1 VSKIQHKT
9 NKKNKTRV
17 KRKEQ
22 RGNRRHSWS
31 GAPDCPVCH
40 RTVNSTCPVHQ
51 GTKTQTRHLREFPGR
66 LGYNSPDCPVYT
78 GQCPVRQGRSAS
90 GTRQP
95 RDFTKT
101 APLKFTG
108 LSGVHRTVRCAS
120 GATVICAK
128 RSTLQSVQLNS
139 ECQSRSQKGTGLSG
153 AAPDCPV
160 PHEDKASNGR
170 PAPIS
175 TARMTWLAHRTG
187 PVCTGLSGAPIAS
200 SFSNGY
206 NFGWWL

>member
-1 VSKIQHKT
+1 MKWSVGVVFIAT
-9 NKKNKTRV
+9 NQNLAV
-17 KRKEQ
+17 GEVCW
-22 RGNRRHSWS
+22 RR
-31 GAPDCPVCH
+31 AH
-40 RTVNSTCPVHQ
+40 RTVRCA
-51 GTKTQTRHLREFPGR
+51 
-66 LGYNSPDCPVYT
+66 T

-101 APLKFTG
+101 APLNFTG

-120 GATVICAK
+120 GATVICVQ

-139 ECQSRSQKGTGLSG
+139 ECQSRSQRGTGLSG

-175 TARMTWLAHRTG
+175 TDRMTWLGHRTC

-206 NFGWWL
+206 KIGWWL